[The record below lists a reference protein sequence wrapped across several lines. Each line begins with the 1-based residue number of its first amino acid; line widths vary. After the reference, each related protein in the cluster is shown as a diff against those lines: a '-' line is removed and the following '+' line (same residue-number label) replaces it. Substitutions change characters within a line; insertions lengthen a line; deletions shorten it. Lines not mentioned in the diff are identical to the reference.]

1 MRYECRRR
9 GRTLRMTDLGKG
21 ESYESLAEHQLGRSG
36 LVVKLDRGFEQG
48 VYGIVVEY
56 DEMAAKVGF
65 SAARR
70 QALDYAARLRG
81 QLSRMARYDVEEIED
96 ASQSGDER
104 RKRDLEST
112 FLAFGV
118 TTHDGRWRDPDMKE
132 GFQVALLRTDQQRD
146 QMQAREDAR
155 RRDGRRQ
162 AFRRRLDTLLSGE
175 PYRTI
180 EGATKERLLAE
191 VTALAFPTKGA
202 VAASGSRVNT

>member
-1 MRYECRRR
+1 MKEEAYE
-9 GRTLRMTDLGKG
+9 T
-21 ESYESLAEHQLGRSG
+21 LAEHRLGRTG

-48 VYGIVVEY
+48 VYGIVVDY
-56 DEMAAKVGF
+56 DELAGKVGF

-70 QALDYAARLRG
+70 RALDYAARLKG
-81 QLSRMARYDVEEIED
+81 QLSRMDRYEVEEMED
-96 ASQSGDER
+96 ASQSGDQR

-112 FLAFGV
+112 FLSFAV
-118 TTHDGRWRDPDMKE
+118 TTDDGRWRDPDMKE
-132 GFQVALLRTDQQRD
+132 RFQVALLRTDQQRD

-191 VTALAFPTKGA
+191 VTDLAFPPRG
-202 VAASGSRVNT
+202 RELE